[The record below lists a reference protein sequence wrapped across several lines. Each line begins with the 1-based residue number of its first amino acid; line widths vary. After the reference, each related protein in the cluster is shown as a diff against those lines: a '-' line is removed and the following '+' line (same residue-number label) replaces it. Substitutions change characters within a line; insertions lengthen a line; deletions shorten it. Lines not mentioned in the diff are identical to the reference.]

1 VEDSELARRIYRSS
15 HLTGKFVL
23 RSGKTSDEYFDKYL
37 FESDPEILGEV
48 AERLMKLVSPDVE
61 VLAGLE
67 LGGIPI
73 ATAVSLR
80 SRIPVV
86 FVRKRPKE
94 YGTKKMVEG
103 IEIKGRHV
111 CVIED
116 IITTG
121 GQVIESA
128 EALRTLGAMV
138 DSVLCVIVREKKA
151 FQNLAGVGLTLQ
163 GLFAMDDL
171 AKYA

>member
-1 VEDSELARRIYRSS
+1 VLFRS
-15 HLTGKFVL
+15 
-23 RSGKTSDEYFDKYL
+23 
-37 FESDPEILGEV
+37 V